1 MKFWRIVFWLIVAS
15 GLYATVIRFTQ
26 GLGASTALSDGF
38 PWGIWFGFDVLCG
51 VGLAAGGFV
60 ITAVVYIFNMK
71 KYQPIIR
78 PTVLTAFMG
87 YVLVIVALMYDLGL
101 PYRIWHAMLWWNP
114 HSVMFEVA
122 WCVMLY
128 TTVLSLEFSPVV
140 FERFGWQKPLKWIKR
155 ITIPLVI
162 MGVILSTL
170 HQSSLGTLFLAVPDK
185 MHPLWYTTLMPLLFF
200 ISAIMVGL
208 AMIIF
213 ESFLSYRAFGKELE
227 LSILVNIGR
236 ILLVMIII
244 YGAIRVQ
251 DLMYRGAIGHL
262 FGTSHESLL
271 GAAELVIG
279 LVIPA
284 FLLMIRK
291 VRTSPYGL
299 YISSIFV
306 ILGFVMNR
314 LNVSITSLAAKTG
327 VDYFPS
333 WMEISVTMMIVALGF
348 GIFSLAA
355 KHLPIYSRPLKDE
368 LAFNAK

>member
-1 MKFWRIVFWLIVAS
+1 MKFWRVIFWLIIAA
-15 GLYATVIRFTQ
+15 GLYATVIRFTR

-38 PWGIWFGFDVLCG
+38 PWGIWIGFDVLCG

-60 ITAVVYIFNMK
+60 ITAVVHIFNIK

-128 TTVLSLEFSPVV
+128 TTVLALEFSPVL
-140 FERFGWQKPLKWIKR
+140 FERLSWQKPLKWIKR

-185 MHPLWYTTLMPLLFF
+185 MHPLWYSTLMPALFF

-213 ESFLSYRAFGKELE
+213 ESFLSHRAFGKELE
-227 LSILVNIGR
+227 LPILINIGR
-236 ILLVMIII
+236 ILLVVILF
-244 YGAIRVQ
+244 YGAIRIQ
-251 DLMYRGAIGHL
+251 DLMFRDAFGLL
-262 FGTSHESLL
+262 FSTRTESLL
-271 GAAELVIG
+271 GAAELLIG

-284 FLLMIRK
+284 ILLVIHK

-299 YISSIFV
+299 YLSSIFV

-314 LNVSITSLAAKTG
+314 LNVSITGIAARTG
-327 VDYFPS
+327 IDYFPS

-348 GIFSLAA
+348 GIFSMAV
-355 KHLPIYSRPLKDE
+355 KYLPIYSKPLKE
-368 LAFNAK
+368 TLAYDVK